1 MRLDAGTELD
11 RRGWNPL
18 RPSGECMQQTTQ
30 PNFSHYLDQLDRIG
44 VHRKLLDV
52 DLILRFWPV
61 FRRSEL
67 RTVQV
72 RVSAATLHAIRAEG
86 IDITS
91 MTMPIYQSWLA
102 ELLCWEQT
110 VFVPA
115 MNAFEKAQ
123 SPEEVRTHR
132 ARFEPALTYRVLL
145 FEGGMTDFVGNR
157 KALKAAMR
165 LAEHQGV
172 LTKQHRDVDKDL
184 ANVGVT
190 DEDVYRFILMIT
202 DQEPDRNLF
211 HASGKGQ
218 FILGAEEARDAENK
232 HVYPIQPVYEQSDR
246 RSLSVAADK
255 EDPSNPLAALEA
267 GEALQT
273 VRKVLMERRDRRGL
287 NVEAAVALDHFVGI
301 RQGEESARA
310 VAEKEGISRAT
321 LDRRLR
327 ELDEEIRER
336 LTA

>member
-1 MRLDAGTELD
+1 MKQDAGAELE
-11 RRGWNPL
+11 RRGWDPFQPSVDCL
-18 RPSGECMQQTTQ
+18 RQTTQ
-30 PNFSHYLDQLDRIG
+30 PNFSHHLDQLDRIG

-61 FRRSEL
+61 FRRSEF

-91 MTMPIYQSWLA
+91 MTMPIYQSWLE
-102 ELLCWEQT
+102 ELRCWKRA
-110 VFVPA
+110 VFDPA
-115 MNAFEKAQ
+115 MKAFEMAR
-123 SPEEVRTHR
+123 SPEEVLTHR
-132 ARFEPALTYRVLL
+132 ERFEPALSYRKLL
-145 FEGGMTDFVGNR
+145 FESGMTDFVGNR
-157 KALKAAMR
+157 EALKAAMR

-172 LTKQHRDVDKDL
+172 LAKQHRDVDKDL
-184 ANVGVT
+184 ANVEVT

-232 HVYPIQPVYEQSDR
+232 HVDPIQPVYEQSDR
-246 RSLSVAADK
+246 RSLSATADQ
-255 EDPSNPLAALEA
+255 EDPSNPLTALEA

-273 VRKVLMERRDRRGL
+273 IRKVLMERRDRRGL
-287 NVEAAVALDHFVGI
+287 DPAAAVALDHFASI

-310 VAEKEGISRAT
+310 VAKKEGVSRAT
-321 LDRRLR
+321 LDRRLS
-327 ELDEEIRER
+327 ELDEEIRRR
-336 LTA
+336 LSA